1 MFFSATLQ
9 ASDLRRLVGEI
20 TEFPT
25 WVDLKGGVNIP
36 DVRPTRILRRTS
48 RACRHSHA
56 VMP

>member
-36 DVRPTRILRRTS
+36 DVRPTRTASRTS
-48 RACRHSHA
+48 RQH
-56 VMP
+56 VDT